1 MATYPISAASSTHAF
16 AYWPDSSSVRSFSP
30 LGDSGYF
37 FFWNSRRAAS
47 SMGGGVIRTTCT
59 GCAADPTA
67 WMCRT
72 MSRRFATYSDN
83 GTCCLLLYSTFVAS
97 FAPRNTVTNSGG
109 DLVGGN
115 TSFRVYI
122 AQRVL

>member
-16 AYWPDSSSVRSFSP
+16 AYWPDSSSVRSTRDSP
-30 LGDSGYF
+30 SGYF
-37 FFWNSRRAAS
+37 FKNVKYPTA